1 MTAANVWL
9 IVAIVS
15 FVLSGLSLIASIV
28 IFIKFKILNV
38 VADLSGKTVA
48 RGIKEMQD
56 ETAAS
61 NSKKGRFSLD
71 REDVTGK
78 MSAKNIDK
86 NAMALAHE
94 SKRLDKTTSN
104 LKKRGS
110 KTSGLTDKFST
121 GDLNTPNST
130 AVMTP
135 GNTEVMPGNQRN
147 TEVMSAYNKVAPTEN
162 GTAILGVN
170 ATSVL
175 TQNNG
180 TAVLGSDSAEVF
192 NNGTAVLGNNGTAVL
207 NGGETSV
214 LNGTTVLGS
223 TSVEP
228 ISTPVV
234 SFTVTRTILEIH
246 TDEVI

>member
-78 MSAKNIDK
+78 MSAKNIR
-86 NAMALAHE
+86 AV
-94 SKRLDKTTSN
+94 N
-104 LKKRGS
+104 LECFNI
-110 KTSGLTDKFST
+110 FS
-121 GDLNTPNST
+121 SW
-130 AVMTP
+130 
-135 GNTEVMPGNQRN
+135 
-147 TEVMSAYNKVAPTEN
+147 
-162 GTAILGVN
+162 ILYYKHG
-170 ATSVL
+170 
-175 TQNNG
+175 
-180 TAVLGSDSAEVF
+180 F
-192 NNGTAVLGNNGTAVL
+192 
-207 NGGETSV
+207 
-214 LNGTTVLGS
+214 
-223 TSVEP
+223 
-228 ISTPVV
+228 
-234 SFTVTRTILEIH
+234 
-246 TDEVI
+246 

>member
-1 MTAANVWL
+1 M
-9 IVAIVS
+9 
-15 FVLSGLSLIASIV
+15 
-28 IFIKFKILNV
+28 
-38 VADLSGKTVA
+38 SGKTVA

-104 LKKRGS
+104 FKKRGS
-110 KTSGLTDKFST
+110 KTGGLTDKNST
-121 GDLNTPNST
+121 GDLINTPNST
-130 AVMTP
+130 EVMTP

-175 TQNNG
+175 TKNNG
-180 TAVLGSDSAEVF
+180 TAVLGSDSAEAF

-223 TSVEP
+223 ASVEP